1 MRNPP
6 SATPV
11 KMTQSRARLAN
22 KLLLS
27 RLSKDLQENYKSLK
41 EKTKEAQ
48 QAKQDLATIK
58 DRLSSSL
65 RNNEKLIQLF
75 GVGKAF
81 DIRQHELVR
90 VRYEDTGK
98 WVLGS
103 KEFVSWKDSE
113 RFNSQVLWISGQPGS
128 GKSVLM

>member
-1 MRNPP
+1 
-6 SATPV
+6 
-11 KMTQSRARLAN
+11 MTQSRARLAN
-22 KLLLS
+22 KLLPS

-103 KEFVSWKDSE
+103 KEFVSWKDGE